1 MVGKDEPERSPSLSP
16 PPITSSPS
24 SPSSKKS
31 GRRSGPKRV
40 VSVPALEGDGGRSK
54 GGGESAPPSDS
65 WAWRKYGQK
74 PIKGSPYPR
83 GYYRCSS
90 SKGCP
95 ARKQVER
102 SRVDPT
108 TFIVTYSSDH
118 DHSRP
123 FQIKSSNHHQQS
135 PLSAGKAAEESNSK
149 LLKVDQGNNNPN
161 NASAAAAVDQEEEKI
176 SDLMVE
182 DPAGL
187 MRPEDFH
194 WFAEVGSSSTTSPT
208 VGPDAELF
216 SGPILR
222 VSEANVVFFD
232 DYCERFGRT
241 TVEEEEEDQ
250 DGLFAGLGELPECSI
265 VFRRGFLERQWRGE
279 GGDRKR
285 CGIETEE
292 SGAAAASRCGRT
304 R

>member
-1 MVGKDEPERSPSLSP
+1 MDDNYEPESLPSPSPL
-16 PPITSSPS
+16 PIFS

-31 GRRSGPKRV
+31 GRRSAQKRV
-40 VSVPALEGDGGRSK
+40 VSVPASEGDGGRLK
-54 GGGESAPPSDS
+54 GGGESAPLSDS

-118 DHSRP
+118 DHSWP
-123 FQIKSSNHHQQS
+123 VSS
-135 PLSAGKAAEESNSK
+135 KAPEESNSK
-149 LLKVDQGNNNPN
+149 LKEKGNTYTR
-161 NASAAAAVDQEEEKI
+161 AAVAKQEEKI

-182 DPAGL
+182 D
-187 MRPEDFH
+187 FH
-194 WFAEVGSSSTTSPT
+194 WFGGGA
-208 VGPDAELF
+208 DAELF
-216 SGPILR
+216 SDPILR
-222 VSEANVVFFD
+222 VAEANVVLFD
-232 DYCERFGRT
+232 DCERFGST
-241 TVEEEEEDQ
+241 AGEEEEDQ
-250 DGLFAGLGELPECSI
+250 DGLFTGLGELPECSI
-265 VFRRGFLERQWRGE
+265 VFRRGFLERQWRGDGE
-279 GGDRKR
+279 RKR
-285 CGIETEE
+285 CGMEAEE
-292 SGAAAASRCGRT
+292 AGATAASRCGRT